1 MHRKSIP
8 NQASFEFLFQSVP
21 VSNQTYKA
29 QVKLYFIVRRIGANR
44 IENEKAAADTMSS
57 IQIDL
62 EEKNYVVEAFDKI
75 SDYESF
81 AHSLEKAN
89 CSRVLSVSKKE
100 KAVPNALS
108 ANGLMYYNEVVDPS
122 ENINTAAI
130 TNALTQYPNS
140 VISLQIIP
148 TKYSVQEIYYWL
160 TCVLISS
167 MAWKNNDRELSDRA
181 LARAVRLDKK
191 DSAIFYM
198 LFNLR
203 MGRDEAALKWFY
215 TYQECDLKGSDQTA
229 ISVGIRS
236 WAMPPRLETA

>member
-1 MHRKSIP
+1 MVNTLELANGNFVTMAVAEVTAVPYFELYDKALDRANYMNQVLFTQIISSMHRKSIP

-44 IENEKAAADTMSS
+44 IENEKAVADTMSS

-100 KAVPNALS
+100 KAIPNALS

-140 VISLQIIP
+140 
-148 TKYSVQEIYYWL
+148 
-160 TCVLISS
+160 
-167 MAWKNNDRELSDRA
+167 
-181 LARAVRLDKK
+181 DK
-191 DSAIFYM
+191 IQCPR
-198 LFNLR
+198 NL
-203 MGRDEAALKWFY
+203 WY
-215 TYQECDLKGSDQTA
+215 
-229 ISVGIRS
+229 
-236 WAMPPRLETA
+236 